1 MAKKKSGDFLK
12 MPKIHKTDMNWRA
25 AIVAN
30 LLKPVVRSLFRIE
43 VKGLEN
49 VPKSGAYV
57 LGANHVT
64 YLDALAV
71 AYMVYFK
78 LHRLPHFLAKGN
90 LFKTP
95 LVGSILVGVEQVPVY
110 RGGHTNRE
118 PMEAAHAMLRAGRVI
133 TIFPEGTLTREPNGW
148 PMRGKVGALKL
159 ALENNVPF
167 IPMAQW
173 GSEQV
178 LATYSKKLR
187 PKPWHPVRMII
198 GKPLDLDKYR
208 NRKLSNAEYTE
219 VTELAMRAIT
229 ELTEQLRGAK
239 APEKLFDPREH
250 GLAEYGNFLTGPK
263 PQVGEQQ

>member
-1 MAKKKSGDFLK
+1 MARKRSELR
-12 MPKIHKTDMNWRA
+12 MPTIHATDMNWRVRWVA
-25 AIVAN
+25 GILGPIVR
-30 LLKPVVRSLFRIE
+30 LMFRVE
-43 VKGLEN
+43 VKGMEN
-49 VPKSGAYV
+49 VPKTGAYV

-78 LHRLPHFLAKGN
+78 LRRLPHFLAKGN
-90 LFKTP
+90 LFKAP
-95 LVGSILVGVEQVPVY
+95 VIGDILLSVEQVPVY

-118 PMEAAHAMLRAGRVI
+118 PMEAANAMLQAGRVI
-133 TIFPEGTLTREPNGW
+133 TIFPEGTLTREPDGW

-159 ALENNVPF
+159 AIENNVPF

-198 GKPLDLDKYR
+198 GKPLDLSAYQGK
-208 NRKLSNAEYTE
+208 KISNADYTE
-219 VTELAMRAIT
+219 ITELAMKSIT
-229 ELTEQLRGAK
+229 ALVEELRGEK
-239 APEKLFDPREH
+239 APAKLFDPREH
-250 GLAEYGNFLTGPK
+250 GMSEYGNFKRKKPK
-263 PQVGEQQ
+263 RQVGDS